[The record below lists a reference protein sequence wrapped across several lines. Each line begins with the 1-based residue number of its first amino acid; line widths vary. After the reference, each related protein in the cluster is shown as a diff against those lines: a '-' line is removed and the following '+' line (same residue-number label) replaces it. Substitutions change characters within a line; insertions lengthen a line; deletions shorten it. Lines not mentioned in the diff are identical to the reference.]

1 MDMGDAIGN
10 QVDDLAGSI
19 NDSGLLCC
27 MYGFETKKD
36 LISIDNKSNEKLI
49 QTDSK
54 PKNKIDK
61 KLFKLNNKETEN
73 PNENLIQLE
82 GEEKLEKEKK
92 NIINFFNN
100 HETKSIKNLIDKVNK
115 NSIDNESNQSNENNN
130 KSNKYINLDQINN
143 LSYKVEKDKINKNN
157 ISVINNYES
166 IFGLLPNDKNESSLL
181 LAPKHNKNIKFGNYD
196 IHSEADK
203 ISNQKSGNKKWNKF
217 NWNFK

>member
-1 MDMGDAIGN
+1 MK
-10 QVDDLAGSI
+10 QLLAF
-19 NDSGLLCC
+19 LLIAVIACTTPEE
-27 MYGFETKKD
+27 ETKNP
-36 LISIDNKSNEKLI
+36 I
-49 QTDSK
+49 
-54 PKNKIDK
+54 
-61 KLFKLNNKETEN
+61 EN
-73 PNENLIQLE
+73 LNLIQLA
-82 GEEKLEKEKK
+82 GEEKQGKKNK

-100 HETKSIKNLIDKVNK
+100 HETIKNLVDKINK

-143 LSYKVEKDKINKNN
+143 LSYKVEKDKNN

-203 ISNQKSGNKKWNKF
+203 ISNQKSGNKMWNKF